1 MDFESKIALWK
12 GVKVSFQDL
21 NFMNMLL
28 SKEGKPKDNT
38 MYKIVKNPLKFSN
51 HLHCVSYK
59 ADY

>member
-21 NFMNMLL
+21 NFMNRG
-28 SKEGKPKDNT
+28 GKPKDNT